1 MDRTIGLYVQTLI
14 QARFPGGLKQFT
26 EDGGLI
32 GVAPGAREELLVYH
46 ADLPAAIRE
55 AIAQVAEKAQLLPR
69 FVTTLNFQGQDIED
83 VQVRFIREHPAIVKD
98 LGVEGDVVFGLSP
111 LFNDVVIINENLP
124 ACTGDAIVKRLREA
138 LPGCVRTYVRYG
150 GGKVARHDYALEW
163 ETKDAAKVVLEPSA
177 CTTVIGDDD
186 LLNLRIALETARSVE
201 ELIDGL

>member
-1 MDRTIGLYVQTLI
+1 MDRAIGLYVQTLI
-14 QARFPGGLKQFT
+14 QARFPGGLAQFT

-46 ADLPAAIRE
+46 PDLSAALRE
-55 AIAQVAEKAQLLPR
+55 AIAQVADKAKLLPR
-69 FVTTLNFQGQDIED
+69 FVTTLNFQGQDIDD

-111 LFNDVVIINENLP
+111 LFNDVTIINENLP
-124 ACTGDAIVKRLREA
+124 ACTGDAIVKRMRDA

-163 ETKDAAKVVLEPSA
+163 EPRGAAKVVPEASA
-177 CTTVIGDDD
+177 RTTVIGDDD

-201 ELIDGL
+201 ELIAGL